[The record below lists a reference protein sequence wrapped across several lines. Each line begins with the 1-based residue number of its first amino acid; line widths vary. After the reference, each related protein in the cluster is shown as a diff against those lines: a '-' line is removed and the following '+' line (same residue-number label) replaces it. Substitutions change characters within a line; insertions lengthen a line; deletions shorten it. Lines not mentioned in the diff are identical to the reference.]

1 MADMPE
7 DIASARF
14 VGREAAFARLATV
27 LGGAA
32 EGRAGTLLVSGTAGI
47 GVTRFLNEAERR
59 IGELAEPMTVLRG
72 AASRGPDTPDAPVLE
87 ALRDALCD
95 LDDEALGRV
104 TGPASEEAVRL
115 MPELAGRLT
124 PLGLL
129 PARPTM
135 TVPERRQARTL
146 EGILGILGRLGEE
159 RPVLLILEDL
169 HRADAATR
177 ALATFLAR
185 IARNQRLALVITHR
199 PDEVTRD
206 HPWWTDR
213 SVIAGAPRAV
223 PALELEP
230 LRRDE
235 LARLIESIEGQRASA
250 SVLLLVVERSG
261 ATRSRPRN
269 SWPRAASCRRC
280 RRPGRS
286 RSW

>member
-1 MADMPE
+1 
-7 DIASARF
+7 
-14 VGREAAFARLATV
+14 
-27 LGGAA
+27 
-32 EGRAGTLLVSGTAGI
+32 
-47 GVTRFLNEAERR
+47 
-59 IGELAEPMTVLRG
+59 MTVLRG
-72 AASRGPDTPDAPVLE
+72 SASRGPDAPYAPVLE
-87 ALRDALCD
+87 ALRSALCD
-95 LDDEALGRV
+95 LDDDALGRV

-115 MPELAGRLT
+115 MPELAGRLA

-129 PARPTM
+129 PARATM

-177 ALATFLAR
+177 ALVTFLAR
-185 IARNQRLALVITHR
+185 IARNQRLAIVVTHR

-206 HPWWTDR
+206 DPWWTDR

-235 LARLIESIEGQRASA
+235 LARLIESIEGERASA

-261 ATRSRPRN
+261 GNPLVAEELLAARRELPSVSPSGSLQELVTARMAIRSPE
-269 SWPRAASCRRC
+269 CRRVLRLLAPAAVPLRPSELAEAAATFEAGSSGLPPRSTSAP
-280 RRPGRS
+280 RRGGACSTRT
-286 RSW
+286 